1 MLNFAQRNLRIFFRQ
16 KGSVFFSLMGVL
28 IIIGLYVLFLG
39 DVWVQNFSDIP
50 GARAMMD
57 SWIIAG
63 IVSVTP
69 VTTAMGA
76 LGLMVEDR
84 TGRQTMDFLAAPV
97 GRSQLVGGYLLS
109 SCIVGFLLSV
119 LALIIGEVYLL
130 ANGGALPGP
139 MMLLQ
144 ILGILAISVLASCA
158 LVFFLV
164 SFFHST
170 GAFSTASAVIGT
182 LIGFL
187 TGIYL
192 PIGSL
197 PDAVQWVVKC
207 FPISHAGALLR
218 QVMMTDTLAASFT
231 GAPQTAVQ
239 EFESMLGVTY
249 TFGNYT
255 MEPWAHLLILA
266 GTALVFFLLAVWN
279 VSRKKKG

>member
-16 KGSVFFSLMGVL
+16 KSNVFFSLMGVL

-39 DVWVQNFSDIP
+39 DVWVQNFSNIP
-50 GARAMMD
+50 GVRPLMD

-84 TGRQTMDFLAAPV
+84 TLHQTKDFMAAPV
-97 GRSQLVGGYLLS
+97 KRSQLVGGYLLS
-109 SCIVGFLLSV
+109 SCVVGFLLSV
-119 LALIIGEVYLL
+119 VALIIGEVYLVV
-130 ANGGALPGP
+130 GGSSLPSP
-139 MMLLQ
+139 ILLLQ
-144 ILGILAISVLASCA
+144 ILGILVLAVLASCA

-164 SFFHST
+164 SFFHSAS
-170 GAFSTASAVIGT
+170 AFSTATAVIGT

-197 PDAVQWVVKC
+197 PVAVQWVVKC

-218 QVMMTDTLAASFT
+218 QVMMTDTLSVSFA
-231 GAPQTAVQ
+231 GAPQAAVNDFQ
-239 EFESMLGVTY
+239 ALMGVTY
-249 TFGNYT
+249 TYGGYSA
-255 MEPWAHLLILA
+255 EPWLHILVLV
-266 GTALVFFLLAVWN
+266 GTAAVFFLLAVWN

>member
-1 MLNFAQRNLRIFFRQ
+1 MLNFASRNLRLFFRQ
-16 KGSVFFSLMGVL
+16 KSNVFFSLLGVF

-39 DVWVQNFSDIP
+39 DVWVSSMTEIP
-50 GARAMMD
+50 GVRALMD

-84 TGRQTMDFLAAPV
+84 TGKQTMDFMAAPMK
-97 GRSQLVGGYLLS
+97 RSQLVGGYLLS
-109 SCIVGFLLSV
+109 SCAVGFLLSV
-119 LALIIGEVYLL
+119 VALILGEVYLV
-130 ANGGALPGP
+130 ANGGALPSP
-139 MMLLQ
+139 AMLLQ
-144 ILGILAISVLASCA
+144 ILGILAVAVLASCS

-164 SFFHST
+164 SFFHSA
-170 GAFSTASAVIGT
+170 GAFSTATAVLGT

-192 PIGSL
+192 PIGNL

-218 QVMMTDTLAASFT
+218 QVMMTDTLSASFA
-231 GAPQTAVQ
+231 GAPQAIVNDFQ
-239 EFESMLGVTY
+239 EMMGVTY
-249 TFGNYT
+249 TYGGYT
-255 MEPWAHLLILA
+255 AEPWLHILA
-266 GTALVFFLLAVWN
+266 LVGTAAVFFLLAVSN